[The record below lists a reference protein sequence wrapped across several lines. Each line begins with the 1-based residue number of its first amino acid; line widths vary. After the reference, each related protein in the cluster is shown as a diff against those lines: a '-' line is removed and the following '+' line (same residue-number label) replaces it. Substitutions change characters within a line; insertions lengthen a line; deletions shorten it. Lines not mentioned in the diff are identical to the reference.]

1 MRRFA
6 GGSRPGAERLGTQ
19 PNRSSPVGGLTD
31 RRHPLQHKLDP
42 VTSRTPAAWASGE
55 FVIISCRQVACG
67 DDLLVCVEAVVEG
80 PTCALGPS
88 RAIRAMQYA
97 SAAIRSKWKRGPKS
111 ETPLIED
118 GPSDIGRNG
127 EPGTTWRSYAGFMT
141 RNNLA
146 DHLTWLLNN
155 VAVTKPPI
163 QPFPR
168 ASDPTSLEA
177 SQSQNQRAP
186 SRSQTQYASRSG
198 PVIGVTAPN
207 IPSRAANDSAG
218 RGNDLLVTHEVTVEE
233 HSMGRLT
240 STTKSKKPLLVSQQP
255 QQLLTP
261 SATSDGRG
269 KRRVDDATQDA
280 GRSTSSPAISNT
292 SPSQI
297 GRSRQRPL
305 PNTSLDFTDF
315 DAEALE
321 CMDLT
326 GDTVPSA
333 ESLEFGDDVQLWAA
347 GTAMWSREPP
357 KSSRKRKSDGVA
369 NDEEATHAEHFPDVY
384 QILNTE
390 PPASTPRHR
399 SIAPRAGGA
408 SSSVKSRRARD
419 AKESAEK
426 RCVGV
431 KKGGILPGGTGEMSS
446 PSRRAADRRDRLG
459 TSHTPGKASQLARM
473 QGGGKKRR
481 LSVDAPASSTSSE
494 NKPSRE
500 AEQAGATGRRDSIP
514 DSEDEFVTPP
524 VYNATT
530 GVSWEPPCQSR
541 REPVDPRRVH
551 AHEADDT
558 SMDAQASPSLRHG
571 VAYSRTLAVEVAGA
585 NDTIAVS
592 SVGGDPTPEVCLP
605 SSSQTPK
612 LLSYLSANPQ
622 ALRERYALLESQ
634 IQQNRQEFMRAINE
648 RRPKEKRDEVKA
660 EKERLLSQQ
669 EAIKGVADTMESYR
683 LLCEQREILAK
694 QVAQSYADGLDTD
707 EDEIQLDEL
716 THQVQERER
725 QLVHALSGAG
735 LDENSFFAHA
745 QVGTSGARNG
755 GNVVLS
761 TQPAYA
767 ATVDMSRS
775 SSDSPLI
782 AVAGT
787 QVVHQTQ
794 LHAESQSRLWNE
806 PIQAAAIPS
815 RSGLVSRD
823 DEDSFEAP
831 FPRDLPASRD
841 AGRSKVVESTTSRF
855 PADTGADFDSAEEL
869 YSDLEDA
876 EMAHLPMPRQRATQ
890 TAARNP
896 PQRSRVQHPQHPGD
910 DFSDFSDDDDMLAF
924 AQDYETRQSVGSR
937 QVFSETSGNAGPTPK
952 SRNSS
957 RKQSAPISPDLSIP
971 PELMKHPWSP
981 EVQKMLKDRF
991 RMKGFR
997 HNQLQAINATLAG
1010 QDAFVLMPTGGGKS
1024 LCYQLPAVVRTGKTR
1039 GVTIVVSPLLS
1050 LMQDQVDHMKALGI
1064 QAVAFNGECSSEY
1077 KRQVMSAFNE
1087 RSPEHFVELLY
1098 VTPEMVNKNAAFN
1111 NAMQNLYRR
1120 GKFAR
1125 LVIDEAHCVS
1135 QWGHDFRPDYKTL
1148 GQVRIK
1154 FPEVPVM
1161 ALTATATQNVIVDI
1175 RHNLRMTNCQT
1186 FSQSFNRPNLYYEV
1200 RPKASNSDATEK
1212 IAALINSRYRNV
1224 TGIVYTISRKQS
1236 EDVAG
1241 KLSDQGIAA
1250 RHYHAGIDPQEK
1262 VDVQAAWQ
1270 KGTVKVVVATIAFG
1284 MGIDKPDVR
1293 FVVHHGIPKSLEGYY
1308 QETGRAGRDGKPSD
1322 CILFYGKGD
1331 IRVLKRLI
1339 ADGEGNDEQKERQMV
1354 MLNRV
1359 TAFCDNKSD
1368 CRRTEILRYFG
1379 EDFTPSQCHKLCDNC
1394 KAGLVFEQQDF
1405 SEYAISA
1412 IKVVQKQRRLT
1423 ANQCADILLG
1433 KRYPPHEQQNSEE
1446 QFGVARGLKKHE
1458 VVRVI
1463 DRLSAEKAF
1472 NEDNV
1477 VGNYGAAIQ
1486 YLLIG
1491 PAAGLF
1497 LAKQRKL
1504 MLTIQ
1509 VSGEDKGF
1517 GSTKPKPRKAA
1528 KKRSKDQDT
1537 PAVQSTYVS
1546 SPVDRRRPRARMAGS
1561 EEEDGFPATSHGY
1574 ANDGFVI
1581 SDDEMEEDENEEGAF
1596 DPLPK
1601 HRPAKA
1607 ASKKKVGPQAASDV
1621 RLEDLP
1627 EIQQDLVN
1635 AFVLEAQKLEEQIR
1649 NKKDIRRPL
1658 FTQRDLREMAMIGA
1672 TSLDKMSRIP
1682 GIDPDKVT
1690 EHGPKLLPLLRQH
1703 HVIFQ
1708 QVSGATEESD
1718 QDQDQEIVDLISS
1731 DIDMDKDMDE
1741 GEVDGDSHYFN
1752 PRPRPEVAAFHS
1764 RLQGLNTQQ
1773 QQQQQQTQ
1781 SKPKTSY
1788 KGGGNRKFSGKKW
1801 QKKGGGGPARRK
1813 GSGFARRASGSS
1825 SATASRPTASGG
1837 PKRDGKLMK
1846 KSGGAIGLMPL

>member
-1 MRRFA
+1 
-6 GGSRPGAERLGTQ
+6 
-19 PNRSSPVGGLTD
+19 
-31 RRHPLQHKLDP
+31 
-42 VTSRTPAAWASGE
+42 
-55 FVIISCRQVACG
+55 
-67 DDLLVCVEAVVEG
+67 
-80 PTCALGPS
+80 
-88 RAIRAMQYA
+88 
-97 SAAIRSKWKRGPKS
+97 
-111 ETPLIED
+111 
-118 GPSDIGRNG
+118 
-127 EPGTTWRSYAGFMT
+127 MT

-146 DHLTWLLNN
+146 DHLTWLLSN
-155 VAVTKPPI
+155 VALTKPPV
-163 QPFPR
+163 QAFPG

-177 SQSQNQRAP
+177 SQSQNPRVPARP
-186 SRSQTQYASRSG
+186 QTQPSSRSG
-198 PVIGVTAPN
+198 PGIGVTALN
-207 IPSRAANDSAG
+207 RPSRAANDSAG

-269 KRRVDDATQDA
+269 KHRAGQGTQSGGTSTHPASDGPKLTLT
-280 GRSTSSPAISNT
+280 GRSDSSRAKSNT
-292 SPSQI
+292 SLSKIGHSQRTPS
-297 GRSRQRPL
+297 

-315 DAEALE
+315 EAEDLE

-326 GDTVPSA
+326 KDTVASA
-333 ESLEFGDDVQLWAA
+333 ESLELEFGDVVRLWDE
-347 GTAMWSREPP
+347 GTALWSPAPP
-357 KSSRKRKSDGVA
+357 KSSRKRKSTGIA
-369 NDEEATHAEHFPDVY
+369 NDEKAAHAEHFPDVY
-384 QILNTE
+384 QILGTE

-399 SIAPRAGGA
+399 SIARRAGA
-408 SSSVKSRRARD
+408 SSSVKSRRDRD
-419 AKESAEK
+419 AKDSAQN
-426 RCVGV
+426 RSVGI
-431 KKGGILPGGTGEMSS
+431 KKGGILPGPTEEMSS
-446 PSRRAADRRDRLG
+446 PSRRAAGRRSHLG
-459 TSHTPGKASQLARM
+459 ASHTPGKASQVARM
-473 QGGGKKRR
+473 QGSHKKRR
-481 LSVDAPASSTSSE
+481 VSVDAPASSTSPE
-494 NKPSRE
+494 DKQNHE
-500 AEQAGATGRRDSIP
+500 VQQAEATGRHDFIP

-524 VYNATT
+524 AYSTT
-530 GVSWEPPCQSR
+530 SRISREPPSQSR
-541 REPVDPRRVH
+541 REPVDPRMVH
-551 AHEADDT
+551 APEPDDT
-558 SMDAQASPSLRHG
+558 AMDPQASPSLRHG
-571 VAYSRTLAVEVAGA
+571 VEYSRIPAVEVAGID
-585 NDTIAVS
+585 DTSAVS
-592 SVGGDPTPEVCLP
+592 SVGGDTAPEFCLP

-622 ALRERYALLESQ
+622 ALSKRHALLESQ
-634 IQQNRQEFMRAINE
+634 IQKNRQDFMRAIDE
-648 RRPKEKRDEVKA
+648 RWPKEKRDAVKA

-669 EAIKGVADTMESYR
+669 KAVKGLTDSMESYR

-707 EDEIQLDEL
+707 EDEVQLDEL
-716 THQVQERER
+716 TDQVQERER
-725 QLVHALSGAG
+725 QLVQVLSGAG
-735 LDENSFFAHA
+735 LDETSFFAHP
-745 QVGTSGARNG
+745 QVAISGARNG
-755 GNVVLS
+755 GTVVLG
-761 TQPAYA
+761 TQPAFA
-767 ATVDMSRS
+767 TTVDMSRS

-794 LHAESQSRLWNE
+794 LPAVSQSRLWNE
-806 PIQAAAIPS
+806 PIQGAAIPS
-815 RSGLVSRD
+815 RSGLVSQD

-831 FPRDLPASRD
+831 FPRDLAASSRD
-841 AGRSKVVESTTSRF
+841 AGRSKVAKSTTSRF
-855 PADTGADFDSAEEL
+855 LADTGAGFDAAEEL

-876 EMAHLPMPRQRATQ
+876 EMPHLPMARQRATQ
-890 TAARNP
+890 TSARNP
-896 PQRSRVQHPQHPGD
+896 PPRSRVQHPGD
-910 DFSDFSDDDDMLAF
+910 NFSDFSDDDDMLAF
-924 AQDYETRQSVGSR
+924 AQDYETRQSVGGPSAGSR

-952 SRNSS
+952 ARNSS
-957 RKQSAPISPDLSIP
+957 KRQAAPILPDLSIP
-971 PELMKHPWSP
+971 PELMKHSWSP

-1200 RPKASNSDATEK
+1200 RQKTSNSDATEQ
-1212 IAALINSRYRNV
+1212 IAALINSKYRNV

-1241 KLSDQGIAA
+1241 RLSDQGITA

-1262 VDVQAAWQ
+1262 VEVQTAWQ

-1331 IRVLKRLI
+1331 IRVLKKLI

-1379 EDFTPSQCHKLCDNC
+1379 EDFMPSQCHKFCDNC
-1394 KAGLVFEQQDF
+1394 DAGLVFEQQDF

-1412 IKVVQKQRRLT
+1412 IEVVQNQRRLT

-1446 QFGVARGLKKHE
+1446 QFGMAKGLKKHE

-1491 PAAGLF
+1491 PTAELF

-1509 VSGEDKGF
+1509 LSGEDKG
-1517 GSTKPKPRKAA
+1517 SKTIKSKPKKTA
-1528 KKRSKDQDT
+1528 KKKSRDQDT

-1546 SPVDRRRPRARMAGS
+1546 SPVDRRRPRARVADS
-1561 EEEDGFPATSHGY
+1561 EDEGDFPTTSHGY
-1574 ANDGFVI
+1574 VNDGFVI
-1581 SDDEMEEDENEEGAF
+1581 SDDEMREDENEEEAF
-1596 DPLPK
+1596 DPLPE
-1601 HRPAKA
+1601 HRPAKP
-1607 ASKKKVGPQAASDV
+1607 ASKKQVGPQLVSDK

-1649 NKKDIRRPL
+1649 NKKEIRRPL
-1658 FTQRDLREMAMIGA
+1658 FTQRDLREMAMVGA

-1682 GIDPDKVT
+1682 GIDPDKVRK
-1690 EHGPKLLPLLRQH
+1690 HGPKLLPLLRQH
-1703 HVIFQ
+1703 HDIFQ
-1708 QVSGATEESD
+1708 QIRRASEEPD

-1731 DIDMDKDMDE
+1731 DTDMDEDVAE
-1741 GEVDGDSHYFN
+1741 GEVDEDSHCFN
-1752 PRPRPEVAAFHS
+1752 PRPRPEVAAFHN
-1764 RLQGLNTQQ
+1764 RLQGLNAQQ

-1788 KGGGNRKFSGKKW
+1788 RGGGNRKFSGKKW
-1801 QKKGGGGPARRK
+1801 PKKGGGGPARRK

-1825 SATASRPTASGG
+1825 SATASRSTASGGGG
-1837 PKRDGKLMK
+1837 PKRDGKLVK
-1846 KSGGAIGLMPL
+1846 KSGGGIGLMPL